1 MLLAAAL
8 LAAQPA
14 PAAGPDPRFTLSGE
28 VRARYESLDGQFR
41 AGVSGSDQL
50 LAFRSLLHGRADL
63 GAVTVG
69 AELQDSRTYLDDAGT
84 PLSSSYV
91 NAFNLLQAYSE
102 IDAPTAFE
110 GGTASLTLGR
120 QTVSIGSK
128 RQIER
133 VSYANVIKAYTG
145 AYYEAAAPDRELH
158 LVAVV
163 PIDRRP
169 GSRSGAAENTPVFD
183 QEQWNRLIWGA
194 HYRQRRAGTWWEGF
208 VYGLHE
214 TDSSAYPTPNRR
226 YVTPGVR
233 AYRAPSVGAFDFDV
247 EAALRFGSRRAS
259 IAPDDTTDLDVA
271 AAMLLAKV
279 GYTFDTPWRLRLAGE
294 YYYASGDDT
303 PDDGAFDQYE
313 RLFGGRRTDLNNTSL
328 HGPLTPANLSAPGVR
343 LSGRPSEATDFWVKL
358 SAPSLA
364 SETDSWVIAGLRDR
378 SGRSGSFLGYALDG
392 RMRWRPGPDGLEF
405 EAGASALFMDG
416 FARAVPGAPDADR
429 TLFAYIQAA
438 YSF

>member
-8 LAAQPA
+8 LAAQPV
-14 PAAGPDPRFTLSGE
+14 PAAEPDPRFALTGE
-28 VRARYESLDGQFR
+28 VRARYETLDGQFR
-41 AGVSGSDQL
+41 AGRSGGDQL

-63 GAVTVG
+63 GAVTFG
-69 AELQDSRTYLDDAGT
+69 AELQDSRTYLDDSGT

-91 NAFNLLQAYSE
+91 NAVNLLQAYAE
-102 IDAPTAFE
+102 IETPSPT
-110 GGTASLTLGR
+110 GSGQASLRLGR

-145 AYYEAAAPDRELH
+145 AHFQSRSQTEDLH
-158 LVAVV
+158 LIAVV

-183 QEQWNRLIWGA
+183 QEQWNRVIWGA
-194 HYRQRRAGTWWEGF
+194 HYRHRRAGTWWEGF

-233 AYRAPSVGAFDFDV
+233 AYRAPSVGAWDFDV

-259 IAPDDTTDLDVA
+259 SAPDDTADLDVA
-271 AAMLLAKV
+271 ASMLLTQI
-279 GYTFDTPWRLRLAGE
+279 GYTFDTPWRLRFSGE
-294 YYYASGDDT
+294 YYYASGDDN

-343 LSGRPSEATDFWVKL
+343 LSGRPSANTDFWIKA

-364 SETDSWVIAGLRDR
+364 SETDSWVIARLRDP
-378 SGRSGSFLGYALDG
+378 SGRSGAFLGYALDA
-392 RMRWRPGPDGLEF
+392 RMRWRPGPDGLEL
-405 EAGASALFMDG
+405 ETGASALFMDG
-416 FARAVPGAPDADR
+416 FARAVPGAPEAER
-429 TLFAYIQAA
+429 TLFGYIQAA

>member
-1 MLLAAAL
+1 MTPLVLFAAL
-8 LAAQPA
+8 GGQAADA
-14 PAAGPDPRFTLSGE
+14 SPRFSLEGE
-28 VRARYESLDGQFR
+28 VRVRYETLEGRFR
-41 AGVSGSDQL
+41 AGRGGCDQL

-63 GAVTVG
+63 GGMAAGV
-69 AELQDSRTYLDDAGT
+69 ELQDSRTYLDDAGT

-91 NAFNLLQAYSE
+91 NALDILQAYVAF
-102 IDAPTAFE
+102 DAPTPFAA
-110 GGTASLTLGR
+110 GRGTLTLGR

-133 VSYANVIKAYTG
+133 VSFANVIAAYTG
-145 AYYEAAAPDRELH
+145 AHYEASAEDRALH
-158 LVAVV
+158 VLAVV

-169 GSRSGAAENTPVFD
+169 GSRTGVDDNAVVAD
-183 QEQWNRLIWGA
+183 REQWNRLIWGG
-194 HYRQRRAGTWWEGF
+194 HYRRRLEGVWLEGF
-208 VYGLHE
+208 AYGLHE
-214 TDSSAYPTPNRR
+214 EDSGTFATPNRR

-233 AYRAPSVGAFDFDV
+233 AYRPPSVDAVDFDV

-259 IAPDDTTDLDVA
+259 SAPSDTEDLDVA
-271 AAMLLAKV
+271 AGMLLAKL
-279 GYTFDTPWRLRLAGE
+279 GYTFDTPWRLRLAAE
-294 YYYASGDDT
+294 YYYASGDDD
-303 PDDGAFDQYE
+303 PDDGRFDQYE

-343 LSGRPSEATDFWVKL
+343 LSGRPGESSDFWLKF

-364 SETDSWVIAGLRDR
+364 SETDSWVIARLRDPA
-378 SGRSGSFLGYALDG
+378 GLSGSFLGYMLDG
-392 RMRWRPGPDGLEF
+392 RARWRPGPEGLEF

-429 TLFAYIQAA
+429 TLFGYVQAA

>member
-8 LAAQPA
+8 LAAQA
-14 PAAGPDPRFTLSGE
+14 SDPEARFTLSGE
-28 VRARYESLDGQFR
+28 VRARYETLDGQFR
-41 AGVSGSDQL
+41 AGRSGSDQL

-63 GAVTVG
+63 GAVTLG

-91 NAFNLLQAYSE
+91 NAVNLLQAYAE
-102 IDAPTAFE
+102 IDAPAAFE
-110 GGTASLTLGR
+110 GGDASVTLGR

-145 AYYEAAAPDRELH
+145 AHYEARSPDEALH
-158 LVAVV
+158 LIAVV

-169 GSRSGAAENTPVFD
+169 GSRSGVDANTPVFD
-183 QEQWNRLIWGA
+183 QEQWNRLIWGG
-194 HYRQRRAGTWWEGF
+194 HYRRRVGGTWWEGF

-214 TDSSAYPTPNRR
+214 TDSRAYPTPNRR
-226 YVTPGVR
+226 YVTPGAR
-233 AYRAPSVGAFDFDV
+233 AYRAPSVAAWDFDV

-259 IAPDDTTDLDVA
+259 RDPADTDDLDVA
-271 AAMLLAKV
+271 AAMVLAKV

-294 YYYASGDDT
+294 YYYASGDDD

-343 LSGRPSEATDFWVKL
+343 LSGAPGANTDFWVKV

-364 SETDSWVIAGLRDR
+364 SETDSWVVAGLRDP

-392 RMRWRPGPDGLEF
+392 RLRWRPGPDGLAL

-416 FARAVPGAPDADR
+416 FARAVPGAPDAER
-429 TLFAYIQAA
+429 TLFGYIQAA
-438 YSF
+438 YGF